1 MEILNARHLT
11 KRFGKLVAI
20 NDVSFNIRN
29 GEVVGI
35 IGPNGAGKTTLLNML
50 TGYLRFDEGRVFF
63 SEKEI
68 SMSKPEDIV
77 KLGFLRTFQQP
88 RFIAELTAMENLM
101 VVPMSQRGESWLWSL
116 RKGSWKEYESILEKR
131 CGGVLEQLGLKRE
144 AQKKSRDLSFGQIK
158 LLNLGMCLISD
169 ASLVALDEPV
179 AGMAPHM
186 RQVTARIITEKPK
199 NRSYVI
205 IEHHMD
211 FLRQIAD
218 RVLFISQ
225 GKLLLEGSPDEVL
238 GSSVA
243 LEAFLGPEDGN
254 V

>member
-50 TGYLRFDEGRVFF
+50 TGYLRFDEGRAFF

-144 AQKKSRDLSFGQIK
+144 AQSSF
-158 LLNLGMCLISD
+158 
-169 ASLVALDEPV
+169 
-179 AGMAPHM
+179 
-186 RQVTARIITEKPK
+186 
-199 NRSYVI
+199 
-205 IEHHMD
+205 
-211 FLRQIAD
+211 
-218 RVLFISQ
+218 
-225 GKLLLEGSPDEVL
+225 
-238 GSSVA
+238 
-243 LEAFLGPEDGN
+243 
-254 V
+254 